1 MFHVAGARVE
11 RLDGIMAQGRL
22 DCADNRLFEPIGR
35 LLSASV
41 GRGGIATSAIQL
53 KGGID
58 MVNRRM
64 LLSLVLST
72 SMVLAG
78 GIALA
83 KNQHHSNGHNL
94 LGAKLNQNGKH
105 EIGKIGNN
113 AVAAEVNNKKVV
125 NMSAGN
131 LPARKVKS
139 NKKMAGVELGDL
151 KMAANGDIQLAQ
163 VIDVSYGYCFD
174 AGLDEYCYWYP
185 ASDVTVTDT
194 WVVYVPL

>member
-1 MFHVAGARVE
+1 
-11 RLDGIMAQGRL
+11 
-22 DCADNRLFEPIGR
+22 
-35 LLSASV
+35 
-41 GRGGIATSAIQL
+41 
-53 KGGID
+53 

-64 LLSLVLST
+64 LLSLVLSS
-72 SMVLAG
+72 SMGLAG
-78 GIALA
+78 GISLA

-113 AVAAEVNNKKVV
+113 AVAAEVSNKKVV
-125 NMSAGN
+125 NMIAGN

-139 NKKMAGVELGDL
+139 NKKMADVEFGGV
-151 KMAANGDIQLAQ
+151 KIAANGEIQLAQ

-185 ASDVTVTDT
+185 ASDVVVTDT
-194 WVVYVPL
+194 WIVYSPL

>member
-1 MFHVAGARVE
+1 
-11 RLDGIMAQGRL
+11 
-22 DCADNRLFEPIGR
+22 
-35 LLSASV
+35 
-41 GRGGIATSAIQL
+41 
-53 KGGID
+53 
-58 MVNRRM
+58 MVDRRM

-83 KNQHHSNGHNL
+83 KNQHHSNGYNL
-94 LGAKLNQNGKH
+94 VAAKLNQNGKH

-113 AVAAEVNNKKVV
+113 AVTAEGNNKKVV

-139 NKKMAGVELGDL
+139 NKKMAGVELGTL
-151 KMAANGDIQLAQ
+151 KMAANGDIHPAQ

-174 AGLDEYCYWYP
+174 AGPDEYCYWYP
-185 ASDVTVTDT
+185 ASAVTVTDT
-194 WVVYVPL
+194 WVAYVPL